1 MSGVGFVIAAYVGTA
16 LLFGAYLALLL
27 RHERARVGESR
38 FARRGILPEK
48 IGQQGRRLIDRNL
61 LQQL

>member
-27 RHERARVGESR
+27 RHERALG
-38 FARRGILPEK
+38 AKRRERG
-48 IGQQGRRLIDRNL
+48 
-61 LQQL
+61 